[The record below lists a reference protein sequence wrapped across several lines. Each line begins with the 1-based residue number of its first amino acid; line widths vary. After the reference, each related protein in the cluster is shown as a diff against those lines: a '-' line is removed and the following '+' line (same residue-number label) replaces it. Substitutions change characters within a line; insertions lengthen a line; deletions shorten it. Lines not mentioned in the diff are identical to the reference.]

1 MGWRFRRRLKIL
13 PGIAFNFSKR
23 GMSTS
28 AGWRGYH
35 KTFSKKG
42 VRTTA
47 SIPGTGTS
55 YTEYTSNRAGQSSKR
70 EGQPQEVGC
79 CGPLLLCLIVGGLI
93 SMSDSSKHTSP
104 SGVSA
109 TPTPSTASVVETTP
123 AVTATPESTPVTVKR
138 AELVKLPTEVAV
150 DAAAYDDLNRAWNA
164 LTPGQRRRYR
174 QEERDWIKHGDSLIG
189 VFLFAGHNIAKDEQT
204 RNAVTRHCLFL
215 SSKDEGYRNPR
226 VPKHGQRYASQT
238 EPSAG
243 SRSGPDWQF

>member
-1 MGWRFRRRLKIL
+1 
-13 PGIAFNFSKR
+13 
-23 GMSTS
+23 
-28 AGWRGYH
+28 
-35 KTFSKKG
+35 
-42 VRTTA
+42 
-47 SIPGTGTS
+47 
-55 YTEYTSNRAGQSSKR
+55 
-70 EGQPQEVGC
+70 
-79 CGPLLLCLIVGGLI
+79 
-93 SMSDSSKHTSP
+93 MSDSSKHTSP

-109 TPTPSTASVVETTP
+109 TPTPSTDSVVETTP

-138 AELVKLPTEVAV
+138 AELVKLPTEVAL
-150 DAAAYDDLNRAWNA
+150 DAAADDDLNRAWNA

-204 RNAVTRHCLFL
+204 RNTVTRHCLFL

>member
-1 MGWRFRRRLKIL
+1 
-13 PGIAFNFSKR
+13 
-23 GMSTS
+23 MS
-28 AGWRGYH
+28 
-35 KTFSKKG
+35 
-42 VRTTA
+42 
-47 SIPGTGTS
+47 
-55 YTEYTSNRAGQSSKR
+55 E
-70 EGQPQEVGC
+70 
-79 CGPLLLCLIVGGLI
+79 
-93 SMSDSSKHTSP
+93 SSKHTSP